1 MNSSPVAIATETN
14 ANMENAIARILA
26 AIENKAA
33 LSGVDVA
40 NVLDTNVATVSRWR
54 NGKAFPQ
61 PQAEELLLQLE
72 YVVEQLSDIY
82 KPIEAR
88 LWLFKP
94 QKLLDGEAPANL
106 LAQGKYREVL
116 AVLKQIRDDVYL

>member
-1 MNSSPVAIATETN
+1 MSEASATQ
-14 ANMENAIARILA
+14 APAPNAIARMLN
-26 AIENKAA
+26 AIEEKAS

-54 NGKAFPQ
+54 TGKAFPQ
-61 PQAEELLLQLE
+61 PKFEDLLLQLE

-88 LWLFKP
+88 LWLLKP
-94 QKLLDGEAPANL
+94 QKLLVG
-106 LAQGKYREVL
+106 
-116 AVLKQIRDDVYL
+116 

>member
-1 MNSSPVAIATETN
+1 MSFSSANIAN
-14 ANMENAIARILA
+14 DMDNAIARMLT
-26 AIENKAA
+26 AIEDKAA

-40 NVLDTNVATVSRWR
+40 NMLDTNVATVSRWR

-61 PQAEELLLQLE
+61 ARYEELLLQLE

-82 KPIEAR
+82 TPIQAR

-94 QKLLDGEAPANL
+94 QKLLNGEAPARL

>member
-1 MNSSPVAIATETN
+1 VP
-14 ANMENAIARILA
+14 NAIARMLT
-26 AIENKAA
+26 AIEEKAS

-54 NGKAFPQ
+54 TGKAFPQ
-61 PQAEELLLQLE
+61 PKFEDLLLQLE

-94 QKLLDGEAPANL
+94 QKLLAGETPASL
-106 LAQGKYREVL
+106 LAHGRYKEVL
-116 AVLKQIRDDVYL
+116 AVLNQIRDDVYL

>member
-1 MNSSPVAIATETN
+1 MNTLPVAIPTETD
-14 ANMENAIARILA
+14 MDNAIARILA
-26 AIENKAA
+26 AIEDKAA

-61 PQAEELLLQLE
+61 PQAEEMLVQLE

-106 LAQGKYREVL
+106 LAQGKYRKVL

>member
-1 MNSSPVAIATETN
+1 VSEASPTQAPVP
-14 ANMENAIARILA
+14 NAIARMLN
-26 AIENKAA
+26 AIEEKAS

-54 NGKAFPQ
+54 TGKAFPQ
-61 PQAEELLLQLE
+61 PKFEDLLLQLE

-88 LWLFKP
+88 LWLLKP
-94 QKLLDGEAPANL
+94 QKLLVGETPASL
-106 LAQGKYREVL
+106 LAHGRYKEVL
-116 AVLKQIRDDVYL
+116 AVLNQIRDDVYL

>member
-1 MNSSPVAIATETN
+1 VSNLSPTQAPVP
-14 ANMENAIARILA
+14 NAIARMLT
-26 AIENKAA
+26 AIEEKAS

-54 NGKAFPQ
+54 TGKAFPQ
-61 PQAEELLLQLE
+61 PKFEDLLLQLE

-94 QKLLDGEAPANL
+94 QKLLSGETPASL
-106 LAQGKYREVL
+106 LAQGRYKDVL
-116 AVLKQIRDDVYL
+116 AVLNQIRDDVYL

>member
-1 MNSSPVAIATETN
+1 MNTLPVTVATDTDN
-14 ANMENAIARILA
+14 ASDNAIARILA
-26 AIENKAA
+26 AIEDKAA

-94 QKLLDGEAPANL
+94 QKLLDGETPGNL